1 MTVEEVSYCD
11 RILNNCKHRLISEY
25 PDNDNYGAKKKQL
38 EVEKKKWVTRMK
50 FKKVINIP
58 IGI

>member
-38 EVEKKKWVTRMK
+38 EVEKKKCGGEIV
-50 FKKVINIP
+50 
-58 IGI
+58 